1 MVNLPRFIHTI
12 LSAKYI
18 VQNEIEGD
26 FVECG
31 VWRGGCSLA
40 VKMMFEAYGSSKK
53 VFLFDTFEGMTAPTA
68 VDIEMQTGK
77 SAETTF
83 IENDKGTHNSWAYAS
98 IEDVQHTFQKSG
110 VNMNEVVFVKGD
122 VLQSLSIVK
131 SLPKKVAALRLDTGW
146 YESTKY
152 ELEVLYPILSNSG
165 VLIIVDYGHWDGS
178 RNAFEE
184 YFANSDFK
192 KPLLNISD
200 IGGRLGIKI

>member
-1 MVNLPRFIHTI
+1 
-12 LSAKYI
+12 
-18 VQNEIEGD
+18 
-26 FVECG
+26 
-31 VWRGGCSLA
+31 
-40 VKMMFEAYGSSKK
+40 
-53 VFLFDTFEGMTAPTA
+53 
-68 VDIEMQTGK
+68 
-77 SAETTF
+77 
-83 IENDKGTHNSWAYAS
+83 
-98 IEDVQHTFQKSG
+98 
-110 VNMNEVVFVKGD
+110 MNEVVFVKGD
-122 VLQSLSIVK
+122 VLQTLSIVK